1 MKDPATTLFSIIVP
15 VYNRPDEIADLL
27 ASLAVQ
33 TDKGFETVIVEDGST
48 VDCRTQ
54 CDTYKDQA
62 KVKYYYKDN
71 EGRSIARNYG
81 IVRADGD
88 FFIFVDSDCILPPD
102 YIEKLRKSLAANPAD
117 CFGGP
122 VAAH

>member
-1 MKDPATTLFSIIVP
+1 MKDPAELLFSIIVP

-27 ASLAVQ
+27 ESLAVQ

-48 VDCRTQ
+48 VDCRMQ
-54 CDTYKDQA
+54 CEAFKEKA
-62 KVKYYYKDN
+62 RVKYYYKDN

-88 FFIFVDSDCILPPD
+88 YFIFVDSDCVLPPD
-102 YIEKLRKSLAANPAD
+102 YIAKVRASLKENPVD
-117 CFGGP
+117 CYG
-122 VAAH
+122 